1 MIRLLFC
8 LTNPIKNLTQ
18 QRLDCTVGAVAE
30 QLAAVQRVAGSIPAR
45 SNSLCDPQIVVSGLG
60 VMCIR
65 KKASKSFPVKVCTL
79 DAELEF
85 NLEWRAT
92 GRDLFDLVCRTI
104 GLRETWFFGL
114 QFEDT
119 KHFISW
125 LKLDKRVQ
133 DQCVSQMPGTPF
145 MLLCKLYPEDVAEEL
160 IQEVTQHLLFL
171 QVKQAILSMD
181 IYCPPEASVL
191 LASYAVQ
198 AKYGD
203 YDESAYKPGMLA
215 SEDLLPQRVIDQY
228 QMTPEMW
235 EDRIKIWYA
244 DHKGMSRDEAEMEYL
259 KIAQDLDMYGVN
271 YFAIKE
277 TQSEPDISK
286 AGTTSMPLYDT
297 GDKSNITMRPGKRF
311 RGDDAYSEDDKFEE
325 LKNNDNSS
333 HHTLV
338 SEVAE
343 LKQQNIAIQKTNLEI
358 EKSITF
364 LNNNYED
371 IKTRLEIVEK
381 KQHGYESCIR
391 DITASSGSE
400 TVAKL
405 EAKIESMEQQARQCN
420 IEICNLPEKRNENLL
435 NIFESIGRRVPHAQQ
450 RDGKP
455 KNIVVKLRSKII
467 KDNLMSAYRKV
478 KSIKSDQVGISGA
491 AVPLYLNEHLTL
503 RNKTLFRKT
512 REAARKAGFKYVWIK
527 NATILVRERDGS
539 SAFSVRCEDDICKFF
554 NNKSNNI
561 YLDVTVTDWLRRSA
575 MEAVYWWLFAA
586 SYHPSQVTTQF
597 NAAYFEHVLIRLP
610 ASQSNKQHIIS
621 AVYFPPNTPDHI
633 YNEHYDMLQDTISN
647 SGVDSFFIVELSVG
661 ERCGYPVCF
670 TLEPPE
676 PTLGYVHLFGVSW
689 ILIIPH
695 FMDIDIFALPNM
707 QFKRQNKKE
716 TELYLGVTA
725 LGLNIYEKDNKL
737 TPKTTFPWSE
747 IKHISF
753 DDKKFVIKF
762 VEKTTNNFI
771 FFSPKGMNKL
781 VSICRINICVRSW
794 WPANNKVPKSKY
806 LIPCFLTCAKL
817 KL

>member
-1 MIRLLFC
+1 MPPFR
-8 LTNPIKNLTQ
+8 
-18 QRLDCTVGAVAE
+18 
-30 QLAAVQRVAGSIPAR
+30 
-45 SNSLCDPQIVVSGLG
+45 
-60 VMCIR
+60 R
-65 KKASKSFPVKVCTL
+65 KKAAKSFPVKVCTL

-271 YFAIKE
+271 YFAIK
-277 TQSEPDISK
+277 
-286 AGTTSMPLYDT
+286 
-297 GDKSNITMRPGKRF
+297 
-311 RGDDAYSEDDKFEE
+311 
-325 LKNNDNSS
+325 
-333 HHTLV
+333 
-338 SEVAE
+338 
-343 LKQQNIAIQKTNLEI
+343 
-358 EKSITF
+358 
-364 LNNNYED
+364 
-371 IKTRLEIVEK
+371 
-381 KQHGYESCIR
+381 
-391 DITASSGSE
+391 
-400 TVAKL
+400 
-405 EAKIESMEQQARQCN
+405 
-420 IEICNLPEKRNENLL
+420 
-435 NIFESIGRRVPHAQQ
+435 
-450 RDGKP
+450 
-455 KNIVVKLRSKII
+455 
-467 KDNLMSAYRKV
+467 
-478 KSIKSDQVGISGA
+478 
-491 AVPLYLNEHLTL
+491 
-503 RNKTLFRKT
+503 
-512 REAARKAGFKYVWIK
+512 
-527 NATILVRERDGS
+527 
-539 SAFSVRCEDDICKFF
+539 
-554 NNKSNNI
+554 
-561 YLDVTVTDWLRRSA
+561 
-575 MEAVYWWLFAA
+575 
-586 SYHPSQVTTQF
+586 
-597 NAAYFEHVLIRLP
+597 
-610 ASQSNKQHIIS
+610 
-621 AVYFPPNTPDHI
+621 
-633 YNEHYDMLQDTISN
+633 
-647 SGVDSFFIVELSVG
+647 
-661 ERCGYPVCF
+661 
-670 TLEPPE
+670 
-676 PTLGYVHLFGVSW
+676 
-689 ILIIPH
+689 
-695 FMDIDIFALPNM
+695 
-707 QFKRQNKKE
+707 NKKD

-753 DDKKFVIKF
+753 DDKKFIIKF
-762 VEKTTNNFI
+762 VDRSVTNFI

-781 VSICRINICVRSW
+781 ILDLCIGNHDLYMRRRKPDTMEVQQMKAQAKEEKQRRQIERNKLSREKQLREVAERERAAMEQRLLQYQEEIRLANEALRRSEETAELLAEKGRVAEEEASLLAQKAADAERENARLRLSAIKTEEEKVHLERKTREAEYLTARLVEESEKRAAEAERLKAELLTARVAEKQAKEKLLNFLSRTSTGSLPQQF
-794 WPANNKVPKSKY
+794 PASPTVPCSLFPSTCSLPAELGGEGLQNGAAGAPEPELNSYQLVPDDSDPHIHRLSLEIEKERVEYLAKSKHLQAQLESLRGEFSVLRGEGRGEGRGTLDRQHAARPDDKY
-806 LIPCFLTCAKL
+806 STLRRLRQGSTGQRLAFYEDL
-817 KL
+817 

>member
-1 MIRLLFC
+1 MPPFR
-8 LTNPIKNLTQ
+8 
-18 QRLDCTVGAVAE
+18 
-30 QLAAVQRVAGSIPAR
+30 
-45 SNSLCDPQIVVSGLG
+45 
-60 VMCIR
+60 R
-65 KKASKSFPVKVCTL
+65 KKAAKSFPVKVCTL

-235 EDRIKIWYA
+235 EERIKIWYA

-271 YFAIKE
+271 YFAI
-277 TQSEPDISK
+277 
-286 AGTTSMPLYDT
+286 
-297 GDKSNITMRPGKRF
+297 N
-311 RGDDAYSEDDKFEE
+311 
-325 LKNNDNSS
+325 
-333 HHTLV
+333 
-338 SEVAE
+338 
-343 LKQQNIAIQKTNLEI
+343 
-358 EKSITF
+358 
-364 LNNNYED
+364 
-371 IKTRLEIVEK
+371 
-381 KQHGYESCIR
+381 
-391 DITASSGSE
+391 
-400 TVAKL
+400 
-405 EAKIESMEQQARQCN
+405 
-420 IEICNLPEKRNENLL
+420 
-435 NIFESIGRRVPHAQQ
+435 
-450 RDGKP
+450 
-455 KNIVVKLRSKII
+455 
-467 KDNLMSAYRKV
+467 
-478 KSIKSDQVGISGA
+478 
-491 AVPLYLNEHLTL
+491 
-503 RNKTLFRKT
+503 
-512 REAARKAGFKYVWIK
+512 
-527 NATILVRERDGS
+527 
-539 SAFSVRCEDDICKFF
+539 
-554 NNKSNNI
+554 
-561 YLDVTVTDWLRRSA
+561 
-575 MEAVYWWLFAA
+575 
-586 SYHPSQVTTQF
+586 
-597 NAAYFEHVLIRLP
+597 
-610 ASQSNKQHIIS
+610 
-621 AVYFPPNTPDHI
+621 
-633 YNEHYDMLQDTISN
+633 
-647 SGVDSFFIVELSVG
+647 
-661 ERCGYPVCF
+661 
-670 TLEPPE
+670 
-676 PTLGYVHLFGVSW
+676 
-689 ILIIPH
+689 
-695 FMDIDIFALPNM
+695 
-707 QFKRQNKKE
+707 NKKE
-716 TELYLGVTA
+716 TDLYLGVTA

-762 VEKTTNNFI
+762 VDKSVNNFI

-781 VSICRINICVRSW
+781 ILDLCIGNHDLYMRRRKPDTMEVQQMKAQAKEEKQRRQIERNKLAREKQLREAAERERAAMEQRLLQYQEEIRLANEALRRSEETAELLAEKGRVAEEEASLLAQKASDAERENARLRLSAIKTEEEKVHLERKTREAEFLTARLVEESEKRAAEAERLKAELVSARVAEKQAKEKLLNFLSRTSTGSLPPPQSSTVPSSMFPSTCSL
-794 WPANNKVPKSKY
+794 PAELGGEVLQNGNSGEELNSYQLVPDDDPHVHRLSLEIEKERVEYLAKSKHLQQQLDELRCEFSVLRVEGGGGGQGSGGGGGGGATLDRLHEAQARSGDDKY
-806 LIPCFLTCAKL
+806 STLRRL
-817 KL
+817 KQGSTRTRVAFYEDL

>member
-1 MIRLLFC
+1 MPPFR
-8 LTNPIKNLTQ
+8 
-18 QRLDCTVGAVAE
+18 
-30 QLAAVQRVAGSIPAR
+30 
-45 SNSLCDPQIVVSGLG
+45 
-60 VMCIR
+60 R
-65 KKASKSFPVKVCTL
+65 KKAAKSFPVKVCTL

-271 YFAIKE
+271 YFAIK
-277 TQSEPDISK
+277 
-286 AGTTSMPLYDT
+286 
-297 GDKSNITMRPGKRF
+297 
-311 RGDDAYSEDDKFEE
+311 
-325 LKNNDNSS
+325 
-333 HHTLV
+333 
-338 SEVAE
+338 
-343 LKQQNIAIQKTNLEI
+343 
-358 EKSITF
+358 
-364 LNNNYED
+364 
-371 IKTRLEIVEK
+371 
-381 KQHGYESCIR
+381 
-391 DITASSGSE
+391 
-400 TVAKL
+400 
-405 EAKIESMEQQARQCN
+405 
-420 IEICNLPEKRNENLL
+420 
-435 NIFESIGRRVPHAQQ
+435 
-450 RDGKP
+450 
-455 KNIVVKLRSKII
+455 
-467 KDNLMSAYRKV
+467 
-478 KSIKSDQVGISGA
+478 
-491 AVPLYLNEHLTL
+491 
-503 RNKTLFRKT
+503 
-512 REAARKAGFKYVWIK
+512 
-527 NATILVRERDGS
+527 
-539 SAFSVRCEDDICKFF
+539 
-554 NNKSNNI
+554 
-561 YLDVTVTDWLRRSA
+561 
-575 MEAVYWWLFAA
+575 
-586 SYHPSQVTTQF
+586 
-597 NAAYFEHVLIRLP
+597 
-610 ASQSNKQHIIS
+610 
-621 AVYFPPNTPDHI
+621 
-633 YNEHYDMLQDTISN
+633 
-647 SGVDSFFIVELSVG
+647 
-661 ERCGYPVCF
+661 
-670 TLEPPE
+670 
-676 PTLGYVHLFGVSW
+676 
-689 ILIIPH
+689 
-695 FMDIDIFALPNM
+695 
-707 QFKRQNKKE
+707 NKKD

-762 VEKTTNNFI
+762 VDKSVNNFI

-781 VSICRINICVRSW
+781 ILDLCIGNHDLYMRRRKPDTMEVQQMKAQAKEEKQRRQIERNKLSREKQLREAAERERAAMEQRLLQYQEEIRLANDALRRSEETAELLAEKGRVAEEEASLLAQKAADAERENARLRLSAIKTEEEKVHLERKTREAEYLTARLVEESEKRAAEAERLKAELVAAKVAEKQAKEKLLNFLSRTSTGSLPPSSAVSSSPFPSTCSL
-794 WPANNKVPKSKY
+794 PAELGVEGAEGELRHDLRHELRHEPLNGTAPEPELNSYQLVPDDSDPHIHRLSLEIEKERVEYLAKSKHLQQQLDELRCEFTSLRVDAGAGAGAAAGVGSGATLQRLERLHRAQHSAGDNKY
-806 LIPCFLTCAKL
+806 STLRRL
-817 KL
+817 KQGSTHTRVAFYEEL